1 MVPDAIL
8 VNSGKFASSDLPGLA
23 EVSFVSKF
31 GTRHVLQSPLLP
43 LLLVPP
49 PELQ

>member
-23 EVSFVSKF
+23 EASFVSKF
-31 GTRHVLQSPLLP
+31 GTRHVLQFPLLP
-43 LLLVPP
+43 LLPVPP